1 MLLECGCTPKGA
13 AQRMNLNGAARNQ
26 TLCDVPCGNG
36 SWRFQNGTRLGD
48 DGKEGFVAPKTA
60 IIQSTIVHYL
70 HSTRTRTRARETRGV
85 VVLARKGNVHG
96 GAQPAVTAR
105 AHVATR
111 VAVGRGTCSGD
122 RSFAPST
129 CGAPTSMRRLHSAS
143 KNDSWCNCCF
153 MTSRWSRGEPAATSA
168 RAHVEAGHKD
178 PGCPAEWVVVCG
190 QVGQRV

>member
-111 VAVGRGTCSGD
+111 VWRWDVGRAVAIA
-122 RSFAPST
+122 RSLQALVVLQPACVGFILRARTTP
-129 CGAPTSMRRLHSAS
+129 GAT
-143 KNDSWCNCCF
+143 
-153 MTSRWSRGEPAATSA
+153 
-168 RAHVEAGHKD
+168 
-178 PGCPAEWVVVCG
+178 VVS
-190 QVGQRV
+190 